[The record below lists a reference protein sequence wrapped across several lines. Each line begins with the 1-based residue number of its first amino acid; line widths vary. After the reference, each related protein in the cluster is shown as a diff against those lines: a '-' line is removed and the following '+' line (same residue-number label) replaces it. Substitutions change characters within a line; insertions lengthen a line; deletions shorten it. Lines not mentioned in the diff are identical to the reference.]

1 MNRPNEAVNTT
12 SESSAVDKH
21 EDIRVSE
28 FLFDATHP
36 RAAVV
41 ACAMSGPKIP
51 PYSGD

>member
-1 MNRPNEAVNTT
+1 MSEA
-12 SESSAVDKH
+12 SAVDKH
-21 EDIRVSE
+21 QDILVSE

-36 RAAVV
+36 GAAVV